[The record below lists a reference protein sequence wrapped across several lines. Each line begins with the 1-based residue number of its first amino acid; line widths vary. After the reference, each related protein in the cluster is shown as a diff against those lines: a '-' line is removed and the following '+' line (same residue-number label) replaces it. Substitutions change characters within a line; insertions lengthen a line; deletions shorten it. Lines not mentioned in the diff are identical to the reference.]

1 MGAFARSSSRAGLLA
16 LTALAACVDHQ
27 PGVEG
32 TTSLHVELIAPTDPG
47 SEDQRLPDTQRT
59 VTFNVTAL
67 DAQGQPDSTVN
78 GDVDLYVHF
87 LGSLTPPLD
96 QGVPLIKVTMTDGAS
111 GDVNLDLPR
120 AFGAT
125 YLWVEDTSRDGASY
139 ATGTSPTLWYRNVH
153 IEDIQRPV
161 DEMALDALERSPLE
175 LKQIDVTAS
184 RYGDAGRLVV
194 TGTYAQGYT
203 VSDVQCADAA
213 GTPPCVAGD
222 YDHAFVFSY
231 SRPAD
236 QNGQGLVRG
245 EVVTRFNGAVSEFN
259 GLTEINFP
267 RSFVDSTDAMP
278 ALLPE
283 PAVIQS
289 SWLSSR
295 IEMERNEAGLVA
307 VENATIC
314 ALDADYDSYKQ
325 WKLDLGLGCNNPV
338 NVITSGQVP
347 DFDPA
352 TYVGQV
358 MPRVVGTLR
367 PVNIGSFNVW
377 IIYPRDID
385 DVTLPAGN

>member
-1 MGAFARSSSRAGLLA
+1 MGAFARSSSRSALLA
-16 LTALAACVDHQ
+16 LCALAGCVDHQ
-27 PGVEG
+27 PGVSG
-32 TTSLHVELIAPTDPG
+32 TTSLHVELISPADPG
-47 SEDQRLPDTQRT
+47 TADQRLPDDQRT
-59 VTFNVTAL
+59 VTFSVTAL
-67 DAQGQPDSTVN
+67 DAQGDPDPTVN

-87 LGSLTPPLD
+87 LGSLTPALEK
-96 QGVPLIKVTMTDGAS
+96 GVPLASVTMTDGAS
-111 GDVNLDLPR
+111 GDVNLDLPK

-125 YLWVEDTSRDGASY
+125 YLWVEDTSRDGATY
-139 ATGTSPTLWYRNVH
+139 ATGTSPTLWYRDVH
-153 IEDIQRPV
+153 FEDIQRPD
-161 DEMALDALERSPLE
+161 DETALDALERSPLE
-175 LKQIDVTAS
+175 LKQVDVTSS
-184 RYGDAGRLVV
+184 RYGDVGRMVV

-203 VSDVQCADAA
+203 VSDVACQDAA

-222 YDHAFVFSY
+222 YDHAFVFSF

-236 QNGQGLVRG
+236 QNNDGLIRG
-245 EVVTRFNGAVSEFN
+245 EVISRVNGAISEFN
-259 GLTEINFP
+259 GLTEVNFP

-278 ALLPE
+278 GLLPE
-283 PAVIQS
+283 PAVIQT

-307 VENATIC
+307 IENATLC
-314 ALDADYDSYKQ
+314 ALDVDYDTYKQ

-352 TYVGQV
+352 AYVGQV

-385 DVTLPAGN
+385 DVTLPGN